1 MYETGGHRSISKAH
15 GAWAVRTLMCWEAR
29 PQGYRWTTAV
39 AMRQDRQL
47 IVSLPGQVLYKL
59 AWSESM
65 ERDCATFCA
74 KK

>member
-1 MYETGGHRSISKAH
+1 
-15 GAWAVRTLMCWEAR
+15 
-29 PQGYRWTTAV
+29 
-39 AMRQDRQL
+39 MRQDRRL
-47 IVSLPGQVLYKL
+47 TVSLPGQVLYKL

>member
-1 MYETGGHRSISKAH
+1 
-15 GAWAVRTLMCWEAR
+15 
-29 PQGYRWTTAV
+29 
-39 AMRQDRQL
+39 MRQDRQL
-47 IVSLPGQVLYKL
+47 MVSLSGQVLYKL

>member
-1 MYETGGHRSISKAH
+1 MDSRSGRKA
-15 GAWAVRTLMCWEAR
+15 ADL
-29 PQGYRWTTAV
+29 
-39 AMRQDRQL
+39 
-47 IVSLPGQVLYKL
+47 VSPPGQVLYKL

>member
-1 MYETGGHRSISKAH
+1 
-15 GAWAVRTLMCWEAR
+15 
-29 PQGYRWTTAV
+29 
-39 AMRQDRQL
+39 MRQDRKL
-47 IVSLPGQVLYKL
+47 MVSLPGQVLYKL